1 MSNPGP
7 IQAPPECV
15 CPAARL
21 QPARRSKAERSA
33 ENPFPKL
40 SRNIFPG
47 HFGCLAARLQHSRR
61 LAASEWPGNLLP
73 KLYRERFSIVLDVR
87 PLACSRPGGQGRQMA
102 RTPFP
107 TVVEGRISWPCQV
120 SGSSPAASQEVQAA
134 RWPES
139 VPQNYKCKDSLVILG
154 VQQLSCS
161 LPGDSKPPNGREIFF
176 PGSSEKDFRVIWN
189 GRQLT
194 CSLPSGPMSPK
205 DNEILFQ
212 IVRRR
217 VS

>member
-1 MSNPGP
+1 M
-7 IQAPPECV
+7 CV
-15 CPAARL
+15 R
-21 QPARRSKAERSA
+21 QPACSLPGGPRPKGRQKISSPSYRETY
-33 ENPFPKL
+33 FPVIL
-40 SRNIFPG
+40 DVWQLACSIPG
-47 HFGCLAARLQHSRR
+47 GSQ
-61 LAASEWPGNLLP
+61 LP
-73 KLYRERFSIVLDVR
+73 NGQDFFTKLYRERFSIVLDVR

-161 LPGDSKPPNGREIFF
+161 LPGDSKPPNGRDFF
-176 PGSSEKDFRVIWN
+176 SHVLVRKISGSF
-189 GRQLT
+189 GMAG
-194 CSLPSGPMSPK
+194 SLPAAFHQGQCRQKTMKSCSK
-205 DNEILFQ
+205 L
-212 IVRRR
+212 
-217 VS
+217 